1 MVGDKYGVTGLIGE
15 GGMGAV
21 YEAEHLAI
29 GRLVAVKVLHPKH
42 AQKKEAVARLQH
54 EARVAG
60 TIGHP
65 NICEIYDMGRLD
77 DGSPYLV
84 MERLHGE
91 TLAERIQRDGTVPYR
106 DLLDIVVQVL
116 SALVAAHDKGV
127 IHRDLKPD
135 NIFLSE
141 RAGMHPVAK
150 LLDFGISKAQR
161 EESSMDLTRTGMVM
175 GTPYYMA
182 PEQARGQRDL
192 DGRVDL
198 WAVGVILYEA
208 LSGRRPFVA
217 RNYNALLM
225 QILTT
230 KHKPLGEVAR
240 DVPGPLCA
248 VVDRAL
254 AKMREDRFQ
263 NASEFLDALTQL
275 RRTLVPS
282 SPPVVRVDA
291 GRVMYGRRASDRKPE
306 AVATPPV
313 AEVPRPA
320 AAPAPVPLGPVAVPA
335 VPQIADPQSI
345 SESLPSGDDATFVL
359 SDHDLGDAPPAHDE
373 APTFVTQHPEDD
385 TEHTVVDP
393 PSFLSDSATTLR
405 GDSSPPKRK

>member
-1 MVGDKYGVTGLIGE
+1 
-15 GGMGAV
+15 
-21 YEAEHLAI
+21 
-29 GRLVAVKVLHPKH
+29 
-42 AQKKEAVARLQH
+42 
-54 EARVAG
+54 
-60 TIGHP
+60 
-65 NICEIYDMGRLD
+65 
-77 DGSPYLV
+77 
-84 MERLHGE
+84 
-91 TLAERIQRDGTVPYR
+91 
-106 DLLDIVVQVL
+106 
-116 SALVAAHDKGV
+116 
-127 IHRDLKPD
+127 
-135 NIFLSE
+135 
-141 RAGMHPVAK
+141 
-150 LLDFGISKAQR
+150 
-161 EESSMDLTRTGMVM
+161 MDLTRTGMVM

-230 KHKPLGEVAR
+230 KHKPLAEAAR
-240 DVPGPLCA
+240 DVPAPLVA
-248 VVDRAL
+248 AVDRAL

-263 NASEFLDALTQL
+263 TASEFLDALTQM

-306 AVATPPV
+306 AVVEAPV

-320 AAPAPVPLGPVAVPA
+320 PSAPPVHPGPVASPA

-359 SDHDLGDAPPAHDE
+359 SDHDLSDGAPSHDE
-373 APTFVTQHPEDD
+373 APTFVQRPEDD
-385 TEHTVVDP
+385 TERTVVDP

-405 GDSSPPKRK
+405 GDSAPPKRK